1 MLFQLKRYNFQGDLQ
16 CCHYRCNNNW
26 HKLSDRILNQGTF
39 DISLFNGT
47 NWNATEQIIYEYEF
61 LDISNILNFLV
72 GSFEK
77 VREPHLCYF
86 LFPIA
91 TNWVFLLSSL
101 CTPLWPSPPFP
112 PLQGVGLTAPAQ
124 LQASCFSI
132 IAPTSSHRTDFCF
145 PLHSP
150 LSPVPTLAR
159 GGSSL
164 PLFNC
169 MQTISAL
176 IPHSFLGIDVVV
188 YMTPPLPLHFPI
200 VPALQLTPTRGGA

>member
-1 MLFQLKRYNFQGDLQ
+1 MVHFKKSG
-16 CCHYRCNNNW
+16 
-26 HKLSDRILNQGTF
+26 SRISV
-39 DISLFNGT
+39 IS
-47 NWNATEQIIYEYEF
+47 
-61 LDISNILNFLV
+61 
-72 GSFEK
+72 
-77 VREPHLCYF
+77 
-86 LFPIA
+86 
-91 TNWVFLLSSL
+91 SS
-101 CTPLWPSPPFP
+101 
-112 PLQGVGLTAPAQ
+112 Q
-124 LQASCFSI
+124 LQQTEFFFYPASALPFGLRPHPLPSRGWALLPLPNCMQAVFPSLPQLHHI
-132 IAPTSSHRTDFCF
+132 RTDFCF

>member
-1 MLFQLKRYNFQGDLQ
+1 MVQTEILQ
-16 CCHYRCNNNW
+16 
-26 HKLSDRILNQGTF
+26 KKIFMS
-39 DISLFNGT
+39 
-47 NWNATEQIIYEYEF
+47 YEF
-61 LDISNILNFLV
+61 LDISNIFNFLV

-77 VREPHLCYF
+77 VRQLHLCYF
-86 LFPIA
+86 LFPLA
-91 TNWVFLLSSL
+91 TNWVFLLSSV
-101 CTPLWPSPPFP
+101 CTPLWPSLSSP
-112 PLQGVGLTAPAQ
+112 PLQEVGLTAPAQ
-124 LQASCFSI
+124 LYTSRFSI
-132 IAPTSSHRTDFCF
+132 IAPASSHRTDFCF